1 MCTNKSPDILV
12 SGRWDEVRSS
22 TKRKALSVT
31 LYASSATVG
40 GQVTGFVKQ
49 KKNLL
54 RDV

>member
-40 GQVTGFVKQ
+40 RTSHRICKI
-49 KKNLL
+49 KEKSS
-54 RDV
+54 